1 MGQGMIFYLFKN
13 FFTIL
18 IILTTINVNASD
30 ATYESASESRVAA
43 DSGDTVDVNSSS
55 KYKFSI
61 DAGFNDFSL
70 GFNYHIN
77 EYHFDIN
84 PKYEYFSNNSHVLSA
99 SLLKSNK
106 IGIHNISFGLRL
118 NSFLFGKSLSATDNE
133 VVLKK
138 SASFG
143 VGFVS
148 KYSLDINKYFSII
161 SNLSYYPD
169 ILTYKPGLS
178 SSFNFG
184 LGFAVLVSDG
194 LHIYGTYH
202 INQYGY
208 SSDSSLANVSNKGIS
223 FGLQFS
229 L

>member
-1 MGQGMIFYLFKN
+1 MGQGMIFYFFKN

-30 ATYESASESRVAA
+30 VKYMSASESIATDSDDNI
-43 DSGDTVDVNSSS
+43 DSGSIS

-70 GFNYHIN
+70 GFNYHIS

-118 NSFLFGKSLSATDNE
+118 NSFLFSKSLSATDNE
-133 VVLKK
+133 VALKK

-169 ILTYKPGLS
+169 ILTYKPGLA

-184 LGFAVLVSDG
+184 LGFSVLVSEG

-208 SSDSSLANVSNKGIS
+208 LSDSSVANVSNKGVS
-223 FGLQFS
+223 FGLEFS